1 MIEKINV
8 SELVPYDKNS
18 RTHTEQQINQIVKS
32 IKEFGFTNPVLV
44 DKDNGIIAGHARV
57 QAANKMGMASVPC
70 IRLSNLTPAQKRAY
84 VIADNKLALNAGW
97 NNENLKI
104 EMEELRIAG
113 FDLNLT
119 GFDEMEI
126 ASLIGDADYDEKKK
140 GVLAEKFIIPPF
152 SVLDTRTKL
161 WLDRRE
167 KWDKF
172 NFDSLKGRDSN
183 LTFSVSAQP
192 PSVYEKKNKYE
203 KLIGK
208 KISWDEFIEN
218 NKDLKLANSTS
229 KFDPVLCELIYRWFC
244 PVGGTVVDPFSGG
257 SVRGLVASILGF
269 NYFGVDIREDQ
280 VNENISQ
287 TENIKSIMSGKCV
300 WECGDSTN
308 EKMAFPECDLFFSCP
323 PYHDLEEYSDFD
335 ADISNMDYEK
345 FISMLGVSVSKGFN
359 SLRENRFACFVV
371 TELRKKD
378 GGYKGFVSDTIN
390 VFKKSG
396 FVFYNDI
403 VLVNQCSSAAIRTGR
418 QFDQSRKV
426 GKIHQ
431 NVLVFVKGDPREATK
446 LCGLTNSKECI
457 SIFLENDDKQ
467 LNGLAL

>member
-1 MIEKINV
+1 MIEKISV
-8 SELVPYDKNS
+8 GDLVPYEKNS
-18 RTHTEQQINQIVKS
+18 RTHTPAQIDQIVKS

-44 DKDNGIIAGHARV
+44 DKENGIIAGHARV
-57 QAANKMGMASVPC
+57 QAAKKMGLDYVPC
-70 IRLSNLTPAQKRAY
+70 IRLVNLTPAQKIAY
-84 VIADNKLALNAGW
+84 IIADNKLALNAGW
-97 NNENLKI
+97 DDEYLKI
-104 EMEELRIAG
+104 EMEELKIAG
-113 FDLNLT
+113 IDLNLT
-119 GFDEMEI
+119 GFDDTEI
-126 ASLIGDADYDEKKK
+126 NNLISAEDYDSKKK

-152 SVLDTRTKL
+152 SVLDTRVKL
-161 WLDRRE
+161 WLDRRG

-172 NFDSLKGRDSN
+172 NFDSLKGRDG
-183 LTFSVSAQP
+183 LLAFSQSAQP
-192 PSVYEKKNKYE
+192 ASVYERKNKYD
-203 KLIGK
+203 KIIGK
-208 KISWDEFIEN
+208 KSSWDEFIEN
-218 NKDLKLANSTS
+218 NKDVKITTGTS
-229 KFDPVLCELIYRWFC
+229 KFDPVLCEIIYRWFC

-287 TENIKSIMSGKCV
+287 TEPLKSILSGKCV

-323 PYHDLEEYSDFD
+323 PYHDLEEYSDLD

-345 FISMLGVSVSKGFN
+345 FISMLGVSVSKGF
-359 SLRENRFACFVV
+359 SALRENRFACFVV

-390 VFKKSG
+390 IFKKAG

-403 VLVNQCSSAAIRTGR
+403 VLVNACSSAAIRTGR
-418 QFDQSRKV
+418 QFDKSRKV

-446 LCGLTNSKECI
+446 LCGLTDSKEYI
-457 SIFLENDDKQ
+457 SISLENGDKQ
-467 LNGLAL
+467 LDGLDL